1 MYALAEEIVG
11 GIANEDST
19 ESKQENTTTDEN
31 DEHQPST

>member
-11 GIANEDST
+11 GIANGSSSD
-19 ESKQENTTTDEN
+19 SKQDTATDN